1 MRIIIILF
9 CFITLGL
16 VSQTCGTDEYNRG
29 LINENLEHYNDI
41 ENKLQQTLLKK
52 SFKNQSV
59 TIPVVFHI
67 LYKTQTENLHDSI
80 IVRQLEVL
88 NRCFNL
94 QNSDTSLLT
103 DTLRDYKG
111 NFNINFELA
120 KYDPNGIP
128 TSGITRTHTKEL
140 AYSYYNPRIK
150 YDSTNGKS
158 PWDTRKYLNVWVGEL
173 RYGLL
178 GYSQFPG
185 GSPSTDGIVISF
197 RVVGNMLY
205 NWNDEYTDFN
215 QGKVLVHEVGHWLNL
230 YHTWG
235 TEECGDDLVDD
246 TGRQRGPTFPSTNCP
261 DTLMSYCDS
270 TIDRVFVKNYM
281 DYCGDECMVA
291 FTTGQ
296 VQRGLSSLWSY
307 REEMINHFENQERI
321 IDNIFFIYPSIT
333 SGRISIAFYNVNIQS
348 DYYLYITGV
357 QGNIVKSLKINNSS
371 PLDLNLNFLSSG
383 VYNITI
389 TDNKQVLQTEKIV
402 VNHQSPYGGEVLNS
416 HQ

>member
-1 MRIIIILF
+1 
-9 CFITLGL
+9 
-16 VSQTCGTDEYNRG
+16 
-29 LINENLEHYNDI
+29 
-41 ENKLQQTLLKK
+41 
-52 SFKNQSV
+52 
-59 TIPVVFHI
+59 
-67 LYKTQTENLHDSI
+67 
-80 IVRQLEVL
+80 
-88 NRCFNL
+88 
-94 QNSDTSLLT
+94 
-103 DTLRDYKG
+103 
-111 NFNINFELA
+111 
-120 KYDPNGIP
+120 
-128 TSGITRTHTKEL
+128 
-140 AYSYYNPRIK
+140 
-150 YDSTNGKS
+150 
-158 PWDTRKYLNVWVGEL
+158 
-173 RYGLL
+173 
-178 GYSQFPG
+178 
-185 GSPSTDGIVISF
+185 
-197 RVVGNMLY
+197 
-205 NWNDEYTDFN
+205 
-215 QGKVLVHEVGHWLNL
+215 
-230 YHTWG
+230 
-235 TEECGDDLVDD
+235 
-246 TGRQRGPTFPSTNCP
+246 
-261 DTLMSYCDS
+261 
-270 TIDRVFVKNYM
+270 M